1 MRHKT
6 EILFFVP
13 ELPAL
18 DNPILHA
25 QVLSVAAFLNQKGF
39 SCKFAGAE
47 TSSSRARE
55 AVDLIA
61 KEYAVPAWVVPA
73 LTADAG
79 AYQWWLSCLRVY
91 RHMRS
96 ELRGSAITHVY
107 ARSFIG
113 SMWARMLARKS
124 GALSIFDVRG
134 VLGWEQQL
142 KQKSSMKA
150 RVCSYLELR
159 ESRLADRLSTVS
171 EKLRLYLREETG
183 RPDITVIPSCFNEE
197 SFHFDAVAR
206 EEIRKSLKLAH
217 NDILLCYSGGISAWQ
232 RLDDIIELLRGV
244 CERNTR
250 CQALFLSSNQGEVTQ
265 RLGELQFPQGR
276 AFVRGCSHKEVHRFL
291 SAADVGIIMR
301 YDIPVNNVA
310 SPVKVAEYLACGLP
324 VVLTRGI
331 GDYSDW
337 LQRSGVGF
345 LLDETADAVH
355 QVNSFIAQCDFRSQR
370 EAAMRLAKTRLTM
383 PANLDQYQL
392 LYAGR

>member
-1 MRHKT
+1 MRHKA

-18 DNPILHA
+18 DNSILHA
-25 QVLSVAAFLNQKGF
+25 QVLSVAAFLNQEGF

-55 AVDLIA
+55 AMDLIA
-61 KEYAVPAWVVPA
+61 HEYHVPAWVVPT

-79 AYQWWLSCLRVY
+79 AYQWWLACRKVY
-91 RHMRS
+91 RYVRS
-96 ELRGSAITHVY
+96 ELRASVITHVY

-113 SMWARMLARKS
+113 SMWARMLARKI

-142 KQKSSMKA
+142 KQKSNMTA

-171 EKLRLYLREETG
+171 ENLRVYLRQETG

-197 SFHFDAVAR
+197 SFHFDAAAR
-206 EEIRKSLKLAH
+206 EEIRQSLKLAN
-217 NDILLCYSGGISAWQ
+217 NDILLCYSGGTSAWQ

-244 CERNTR
+244 CERNAR
-250 CQALFLSSNQGEVTQ
+250 CRALFLSSNQDEVNR
-265 RLGELQFPQGR
+265 RLGKLQFPQGR

-301 YDIPVNNVA
+301 HDVPVNNVA

-331 GDYSDW
+331 GDYSEW
-337 LQRSGVGF
+337 LQGSGVGF
-345 LLDETADAVH
+345 LLDETTDAVH
-355 QVNSFIAQCDFRSQR
+355 QVNSFIAQCDFTRQR
-370 EAAMRLAKTRLTM
+370 EAAMRLAKARLTM

-392 LYAGR
+392 LYAGK